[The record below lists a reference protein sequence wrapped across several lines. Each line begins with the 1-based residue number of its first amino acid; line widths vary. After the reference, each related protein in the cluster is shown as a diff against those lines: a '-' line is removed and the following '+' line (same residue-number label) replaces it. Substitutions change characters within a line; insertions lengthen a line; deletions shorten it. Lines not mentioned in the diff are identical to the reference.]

1 MIFYTNRFV
10 PSNSAGCTRGPVIFI
25 RPEYKDDI
33 GLLEHEKVHVKQW
46 YRTLG
51 LHSLLYLFSKDYKLK
66 SEVEAYKKQLEYS
79 PESIDLFAEYLSED
93 YGLNISVDKVKE
105 LL

>member
-10 PSNSAGCTRGPVIFI
+10 PSNSAGCSRGPVIFI

-46 YRTLG
+46 YRTFG
-51 LHSLLYLFSKDYKLK
+51 VHSFLYLFSKNYKLK

-79 PESIDLFAEYLSED
+79 PKSVDLFAKYLSED
-93 YGLNISVDKVKE
+93 YGLNISIDKVKT